1 MWATHTRGS
10 GDANAGDVP
19 RRPGRLVRNLAS
31 ALVFACVVTGSV
43 WGGDDDFPF
52 APFRMYSTTTNPS
65 GTVIMPH
72 FEGVTASGTRLRVE
86 TEELGLRTAE
96 VLGQMKRFRRAPW
109 LLGRLAETHAAD
121 ANTPP
126 DSRLVELSLVQGI
139 HDLEDG
145 RPHGYSEE
153 IVSVWRER

>member
-1 MWATHTRGS
+1 
-10 GDANAGDVP
+10 
-19 RRPGRLVRNLAS
+19 
-31 ALVFACVVTGSV
+31 
-43 WGGDDDFPF
+43 
-52 APFRMYSTTTNPS
+52 
-65 GTVIMPH
+65 MPH
-72 FEGVTASGTRLRVE
+72 FEGVTDSGIKLKLE